1 MSGAFPHVVKLPL
14 DITAIRKLSKGHGHR
29 ISHAMLMAGGSTEVH
44 LTKVQYRKIGKAQQS
59 GKGVN
64 LRFTLP
70 QINHHLQYGTGLWD
84 SIKNVVG
91 KAVEFGKKVYAVAKP
106 AYEIYKTIKGGEL
119 EVHKPRVRKPRLGL
133 AIARENNQSG
143 GSSIGFQQTGGKLKV
158 HKPRGKR
165 QAGGGFFDSFI
176 SGVRKAIG
184 MVTNVTRFIPGPIG
198 TVSRVVNIANNLIP
212 GGSIRVGRS
221 KSPITLAEMRTLHGG
236 RIFASKDEAKRI
248 GYEDALKVLNSKVT
262 KAI

>member
-91 KAVEFGKKVYAVAKP
+91 KAVDFGKKVYAVAKP
-106 AYEIYKTIKGGEL
+106 AYEIYKAVKGGEV
-119 EVHKPRVRKPRLGL
+119 EVHKPRVRKPR
-133 AIARENNQSG
+133 AKKQSG
-143 GSSIGFQQTGGKLKV
+143 AGSIGFQQTGDGVQIHKL
-158 HKPRGKR
+158 HKLHTRNQKGS
-165 QAGGGFFDSFI
+165 GFFGDFI

-184 MVTNVTRFIPGPIG
+184 MVTSVTKFIPGPIG
-198 TVSRVVNIANNLIP
+198 TVSRVVNIANNLIT
-212 GGSIRVGRS
+212 GGSIRVGRA

-236 RIFASKDEAKRI
+236 RIFKSRDEAENA
-248 GYEDALKVLNSKVT
+248 GYHDGLRVLNSKVV